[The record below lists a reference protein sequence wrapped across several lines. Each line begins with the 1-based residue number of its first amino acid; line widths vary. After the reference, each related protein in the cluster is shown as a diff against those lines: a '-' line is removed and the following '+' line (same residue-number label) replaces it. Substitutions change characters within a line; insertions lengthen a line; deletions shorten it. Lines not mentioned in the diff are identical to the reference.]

1 MTGRCPKVS
10 RSRSGFADGGQSDAR
25 RFSAS
30 STSPNRAGSACSS
43 TRMDRSAS
51 MSATADALTNGT
63 AQTPPNQLTMVVN
76 PQGLKHFPD
85 NTPSS
90 VASNQWHHVVA
101 RYDGKRKQVWV
112 DGREV
117 ASTETGVV
125 FRPGSASL
133 RIGAAGRHDAAAELL
148 DADIAMPAIYGK
160 ALSPS
165 EIASRFATS
174 ALQRPTDASLL
185 ACWPLSEERG
195 EALADVSPHGRNG
208 RIINRATWMIGG
220 PSFHADVPRFADY
233 SPEKDSRHGH
243 GLRLASDDLYDCR
256 WNVSHEYRL
265 PEEARSG
272 IYAGR
277 IRFHQGGEDRLY
289 HVVFIVK
296 KAAAGKRAAI
306 ALICSTNTWRAYAA
320 TPFSPTWKGIKKSIG
335 NNGFANS
342 AGDPPAYCF
351 YRPHHGGQGTYQIG
365 FRMPWPI
372 VGPYTTMG
380 PEEWDYSHLCRQDR
394 FTQIWLEKQAYDT
407 TSSATPTCTS
417 TRTPSMATR

>member
-1 MTGRCPKVS
+1 M
-10 RSRSGFADGGQSDAR
+10 
-25 RFSAS
+25 
-30 STSPNRAGSACSS
+30 
-43 TRMDRSAS
+43 
-51 MSATADALTNGT
+51 
-63 AQTPPNQLTMVVN
+63 MVVN
-76 PQGLKHFPD
+76 PEGLKHFPD

-90 VASNQWHHVVA
+90 VASNQWRHVVA

-125 FRPGSASL
+125 FRPGSAAL
-133 RIGAAGRHDAAAELL
+133 RMGAAGRHGAAAELL

-185 ACWPLSEERG
+185 ACWLLSEERG

-220 PSFHADVPRFADY
+220 PSFRADVPRFADY
-233 SPEKDSRHGH
+233 FPEKDSRRGH

-277 IRFHQGGEDRLY
+277 IRFQQGGEDRLY

-296 KAAAGKRAAI
+296 KAAGRKRRRSRSSARPIPGGPTRRPLSAQPGKGSRSRSATTGLPIAPVTRRRIASTARTTAARGHTRLVFGCHGRSS
-306 ALICSTNTWRAYAA
+306 ARTRPWARKSGTTATSAA
-320 TPFSPTWKGIKKSIG
+320 RIGSP
-335 NNGFANS
+335 
-342 AGDPPAYCF
+342 
-351 YRPHHGGQGTYQIG
+351 
-365 FRMPWPI
+365 
-372 VGPYTTMG
+372 
-380 PEEWDYSHLCRQDR
+380 R
-394 FTQIWLEKQAYDT
+394 FGSKNKLMTT